1 MSLTADEIRY
11 ILNLIAATLPGG
23 FGYSSDPEVG
33 KLQAKLSMLLEAKM
47 RVAAIQISSHR
58 FVPGWHGLQ
67 DRCDYNGCS
76 WTVEHHVADRT
87 TPEVN
92 PDAVH

>member
-1 MSLTADEIRY
+1 MNLTADEIRC
-11 ILNLIAATLPGG
+11 ILDLLAEKYGL
-23 FGYSSDPEVG
+23 GYSNEPMIG
-33 KLQAKLSMLLEAKM
+33 QLQAKLSMLLEAKT
-47 RVAAIQISSHR
+47 RIAAIQISSHR

-76 WTVEHHVADRT
+76 WTAEHHVVDRT